1 MTAAPAT
8 HMAFNDERPP
18 SRFSGN
24 LLAVALVVIVVLAPL
39 PLGGNRPFLWP
50 AWTFLVAVTA
60 TAYAAYLLIR
70 RRGLAVPLSRFAWPG
85 FAFAAI
91 CGFLLIQCL
100 PIAGILGLD
109 QFGPP
114 PRIEAPFLSIAPG
127 QTVLMLVRWLG
138 YGLLFLL
145 AAQAGASRSRAIL
158 MVETLYFA
166 LVFYALLGLVQLGFF
181 GDTLLGINKWAYN
194 GFATGTFV
202 NRNSYA
208 TYLAFG
214 LAMGTSLLMSGLVS
228 SGTEPQHRGWLAR
241 RGTIGLYLASLGVIL
256 AALFASGSRM
266 GLFAGLL
273 GSAIVAGLALFRRPR
288 SSQASLFVPI
298 VGLAGA
304 LPILLAFGGALLD
317 RVSGIENDAESRL
330 ELYRQVWNMTLQHP
344 FTGFGGGAFELAF
357 QMFRGPPLGND
368 VVWDKAHSTY
378 LTLAAELGIPVALL
392 ALALIGGLSARVTTL
407 LRNPNGGRRIA
418 LAVTGVVV
426 VAATHSLVDFSLEIQ
441 ANAYLFVMLLGIGF
455 GYAQTVPRRIS
466 GSS

>member
-1 MTAAPAT
+1 MMEPST
-8 HMAFNDERPP
+8 HMAGDDERPP
-18 SRFSGN
+18 SRLSGN
-24 LLAVALVVIVVLAPL
+24 LLAAALVVIVVLAPL

-50 AWTFLVAVTA
+50 AWTFLVGITA
-60 TAYAAYLLIR
+60 TAYAAYLLMR
-70 RRGLAVPLSRFAWPG
+70 RRGLAVPLASFAWPG
-85 FAFAAI
+85 FVFAAI
-91 CGFLLIQCL
+91 CGYLLVQCL
-100 PIAGILGLD
+100 PIARVLGLG
-109 QFGPP
+109 QIGPP
-114 PRIEAPFLSIAPG
+114 PGIETPFLSIAPG

-145 AAQAGASRSRAIL
+145 AAQVSASRSRAIL
-158 MVETLYFA
+158 MVEAVYFA
-166 LVFYALLGLVQLGFF
+166 LVFYGLLGLVQLGFF
-181 GDTLLGINKWAYN
+181 GDTLLGLNKWAYN

-214 LAMGTSLLMSGLVS
+214 LAIGTALLTTGLVP
-228 SGTEPQHRGWLAR
+228 SGTEPQRRGWLQK

-273 GSAIVAGLALFRRPR
+273 GSAVVFGLALFRRER
-288 SSQASLFVPI
+288 STQASFLVPI
-298 VGLAGA
+298 AGLAGG
-304 LPILLAFGGALLD
+304 LLILVAFGGALLD

-330 ELYRQVWNMTLQHP
+330 ELYRQVWAMTLQRP

-378 LTLAAELGIPVALL
+378 LTLAAELGLPVALL
-392 ALALIGGLSARVTTL
+392 ALALVGGLSARVTTL

-418 LAVTGVVV
+418 LAVTGVLV

-455 GYAQTVPRRIS
+455 GYAQTVPRHTT
-466 GSS
+466 GSP